1 MKVREVMASP
11 VITVGLDTPAPE
23 AARLMQQRD
32 IGAIPVVD
40 EAGKMRGIITESD
53 FTGVARCVP
62 FSLELAPV
70 IFGARAASVAELER
84 IYEMARRLKARDV
97 MTEKVVSVGEDDEV
111 GPLVRRMLDGGLR
124 HVPVLRG
131 GAPVGMV
138 ARHDLLKLIAV

>member
-11 VITVGLDTPAPE
+11 VITVSLDTPAPE

-40 EAGKMRGIITESD
+40 EAGMMRGIITESD

-62 FSLELAPV
+62 FSLDLAPV

-84 IYEMARRLKARDV
+84 IYEMARRLKARDI
-97 MTEKVVSVGEDDEV
+97 MTEKVVSSGEDDEV
-111 GPLVRRMLDGGLR
+111 GPLVRRMLDGVLR

-131 GAPVGMV
+131 GKPVGMV